1 MHTFQEFPLAI
12 PLHQALGELDFHT
25 PTPIQYESIPKL
37 LDGQDLL
44 GIAQTGTGKTAA
56 FVLPLLH
63 PLPGATPYSSSIH
76 RTMVIV
82 VRLANQRQQRQAT
95 SGTCACLRSATHARN
110 RMWRR
115 SSIAR

>member
-1 MHTFQEFPLAI
+1 M
-12 PLHQALGELDFHT
+12 GELDFHT

-63 PLPGATPYSSSIH
+63 
-76 RTMVIV
+76 
-82 VRLANQRQQRQAT
+82 RLAAEDNVAERKRPRALILVPTRELAVQV
-95 SGTCACLRSATHARN
+95 
-110 RMWRR
+110 
-115 SSIAR
+115 